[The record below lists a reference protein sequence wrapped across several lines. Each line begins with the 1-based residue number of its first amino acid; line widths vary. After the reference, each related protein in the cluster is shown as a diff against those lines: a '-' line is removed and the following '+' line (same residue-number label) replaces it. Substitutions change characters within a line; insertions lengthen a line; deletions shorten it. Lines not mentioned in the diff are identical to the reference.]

1 MLDTPIFSEASSPSS
16 FSGPM
21 TGRERPGFLGT
32 APPPP
37 QSGAERWDFSCKESP
52 ESEPRPRRASPP
64 GNIEMTPPHIWMGF
78 SRATLTR
85 AFLCSLFSRNVT
97 ILHAPPRERADRS

>member
-1 MLDTPIFSEASSPSS
+1 MI
-16 FSGPM
+16 
-21 TGRERPGFLGT
+21 GRERPGFFEM

-37 QSGAERWDFSCKESP
+37 QSGAERWDFSCE
-52 ESEPRPRRASPP
+52 EE
-64 GNIEMTPPHIWMGF
+64 NIEMIPPHVWMGF